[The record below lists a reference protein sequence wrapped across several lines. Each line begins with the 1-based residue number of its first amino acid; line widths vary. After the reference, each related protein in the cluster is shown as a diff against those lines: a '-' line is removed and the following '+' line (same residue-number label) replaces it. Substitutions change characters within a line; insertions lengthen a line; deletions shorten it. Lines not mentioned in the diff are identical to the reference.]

1 MNINKHQQRGMS
13 FSSIAFIIFILIFSL
28 WIFFQLFPIYVENWK
43 IVDALEKIK
52 EQQKVDQRTDHE
64 IRQIFLTLLSEKKVE
79 GFDNENLKQH
89 LTVIR
94 RSDEGIVEITLKYQ
108 RTEPLTGN
116 ISFLLDFENYIEA
129 P

>member
-1 MNINKHQQRGMS
+1 
-13 FSSIAFIIFILIFSL
+13 
-28 WIFFQLFPIYVENWK
+28 VENWK

-64 IRQIFLTLLSEKKVE
+64 IRQIFLTILSEKKVE

-89 LTVIR
+89 LTVVR

>member
-64 IRQIFLTLLSEKKVE
+64 IRQIFLTILSEKKVE

-89 LTVIR
+89 LTVVR